1 MQKIPVTILGI
12 LLLVW
17 GFALAGPQ
25 APATIAV
32 AAADKI
38 PGARVSN
45 LAGRSPFFLL
55 FDGQGNFQEA
65 IENPYRAQRSGA
77 GVSLARF
84 LASKGVRAVVAE
96 NFGSK
101 MITALNQNG
110 LVYFPFK
117 GLAKD
122 GVNQLLEA
130 NIVSQ
135 KNK

>member
-32 AAADKI
+32 AAAGKI
-38 PGARVSN
+38 PSASVSN

-55 FDGQGNFQEA
+55 FDGQGNFQDA
-65 IENPYRAQRSGA
+65 IENPYRAQKSGA

-96 NFGSK
+96 NFGDK
-101 MITALNQNG
+101 MIAALNQNG
-110 LVYFPFK
+110 LRYFPFK

-122 GVNQLLEA
+122 GVKTLLEA
-130 NIVSQ
+130 KLIPQN
-135 KNK
+135 